1 MFADFLGIE
10 DIAAPPG
17 RTCSPWNATR
27 PFVVGERL
35 GGWPMTLRL
44 TRRSVVIGTGA
55 GLLATPYLARGQAAL
70 PKVRLTTGFAL
81 QGTHSYMLRAQKMG
95 YARELGADL
104 VVSRGFGSGRVP
116 IDISGGIFD
125 MGYNDMSTS
134 LRFMAE
140 NPGAD
145 LIVVAILQ
153 DTNQIS
159 ITVRADGPIAT
170 VKDLEGR
177 TIAAPDFDIGR
188 QLFPPFARGAG
199 LDIGKVKWLSV
210 ALELREPML
219 VQNRADG
226 ISGQASSTALSLKRL
241 GMDLPQ
247 QRIFLY
253 RDSGFDAYSECFVAS
268 RKFVERNPQAI
279 KATLAGLFRA
289 YVEYY
294 HDPKES
300 LQVLKEV
307 EPLTDVAIEAERI
320 TFQRKMLPLGELMKK
335 QGLSTVDPKRLESS
349 IRMIEDA
356 FGMPRR
362 LSNDQVYTDAYLPP
376 PSARMV

>member
-1 MFADFLGIE
+1 
-10 DIAAPPG
+10 
-17 RTCSPWNATR
+17 
-27 PFVVGERL
+27 
-35 GGWPMTLRL
+35 MTHRL
-44 TRRSVVIGTGA
+44 TRRSVVIGAGA
-55 GLLATPYLARGQAAL
+55 GLLAAPYVARGQSAL
-70 PKVRLTTGFAL
+70 TRVRLTTGFAL
-81 QGTHSYMLRAQKMG
+81 QGTHSYMLRAQKLG

-116 IDISGGIFD
+116 IDISSGTFD
-125 MGYNDMSTS
+125 MAYNDMSTS

-145 LIVVAILQ
+145 LLVIAILQ
-153 DTNQIS
+153 DTNQIA
-159 ITVRADGPIAT
+159 ITVRADSPLT
-170 VKDLEGR
+170 KVKDLEGA

-188 QLFPPFARGAG
+188 QLFPPFARAAG
-199 LDIGKVKWLSV
+199 LDRTKVKWLSV

-219 VQNRADG
+219 VQKRADG
-226 ISGQASSTALSLKRL
+226 ISGQASSIALSLKRL
-241 GMDLPQ
+241 GLDLPQ

-279 KATLAGLFRA
+279 KATLAALFRA

-307 EPLTDVAIEAERI
+307 EPLTDVGIEAERI
-320 TFQRKMLPLGELMKK
+320 AFQRKMLPLGELMKK
-335 QGLSTVDPKRLESS
+335 HGLSTVDPKRLDSS
-349 IRMIEDA
+349 IKMIEEA
-356 FGMPRR
+356 FGQPHR
-362 LSNDQVYTDAYLPP
+362 LSSGDVYTDAYLPP
-376 PSARMV
+376 ASRRMV

>member
-1 MFADFLGIE
+1 MH
-10 DIAAPPG
+10 
-17 RTCSPWNATR
+17 
-27 PFVVGERL
+27 
-35 GGWPMTLRL
+35 RL
-44 TRRSVVIGTGA
+44 TRRSLMIGGGV
-55 GLLATPYLARGQAAL
+55 GLLAAPYVARGQAAL
-70 PKVRLTTGFAL
+70 TKVRLTTGFAL

-145 LIVVAILQ
+145 LLVIAILQ
-153 DTNQIS
+153 DTNQIAV
-159 ITVRADGPIAT
+159 TVRADGPLTT
-170 VKDLEGR
+170 VKDLEGA

-188 QLFPPFARGAG
+188 QLFPPFARAAG
-199 LDIGKVKWLSV
+199 LDKSKVKWLSV

-219 VQNRADG
+219 VQKRADG
-226 ISGQASSTALSLKRL
+226 ISGQASSIALSLKRL

-268 RKFVERNPQAI
+268 RKFVERNPQAV
-279 KATLAGLFRA
+279 KAALAALFRA

-294 HDPKES
+294 RDPKES

-320 TFQRKMLPLGELMKK
+320 AFQRRMLPLGELMKK
-335 QGLSTVDPKRLESS
+335 NGLSTVDPKRLDSS
-349 IRMIEDA
+349 IKMIEEA
-356 FGMPRR
+356 FGTPHR
-362 LSNDQVYTDAYLPP
+362 LSHSDVYTDTYLPP
-376 PSARMV
+376 AGARMV